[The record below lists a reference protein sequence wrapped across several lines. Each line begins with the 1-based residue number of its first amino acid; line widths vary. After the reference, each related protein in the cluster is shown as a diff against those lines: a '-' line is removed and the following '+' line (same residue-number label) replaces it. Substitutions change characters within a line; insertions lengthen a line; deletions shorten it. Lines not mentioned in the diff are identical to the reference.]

1 MSTTYNPESILAL
14 LEKGKT
20 SDDLAKEFT
29 DALNSAL
36 ELQEKKEKERAAAE
50 EARRKVDEA
59 RLKIDEARAKARAKA
74 EADKARKRKQQEAD
88 TEDLVDHFR
97 GYFEEYYPE
106 VEFKSDFT
114 AAKIID
120 LIEGFIDVE
129 KALKD
134 MPKYPFN
141 GDWMDNLLFKW

>member
-14 LEKGKT
+14 LEKGKS

-36 ELQEKKEKERAAAE
+36 ELQEKKEKEKAAAE
-50 EARRKVDEA
+50 EARRKADE
-59 RLKIDEARAKARAKA
+59 ARAKA

-106 VEFKSDFT
+106 VEFKGDFT
-114 AAKIID
+114 AAKLID

-129 KALKD
+129 KAFKD
-134 MPKYPFN
+134 MPKYPFDRN
-141 GDWMDNLLFKW
+141 WIDNLLFKW